1 MAFSSGGDT
10 AHNAPKSDINTTPL
24 VDVMLVLLIIFMI
37 TAPLL
42 SHKVKIKLPQPNTNP
57 SEEKIEPISL
67 EIKDI
72 GGVPQFILNGTPTD
86 MRGLQL
92 AFREQG
98 KKPEDEQSEFKI
110 EADDTVEYQVMAEI
124 LAAARNANVEKL
136 GFAELFKPG
145 DRIMQQ

>member
-1 MAFSSGGDT
+1 MAFSSGSDT
-10 AHNAPKSDINTTPL
+10 AHNAPKNDINTTPL

-42 SHKVKIKLPQPNTNP
+42 SHKVKINLPQPNTNP
-57 SEEKIEPISL
+57 SEEKIEPITLS
-67 EIKDI
+67 IKDI
-72 GGVPQFILNGTPTD
+72 GGVPQFLLNDTPTD
-86 MRGLQL
+86 MQGLVI

-98 KKPEDEQSEFKI
+98 KKPQDEQSEFKI
-110 EADDTVEYQVMAEI
+110 EADDTVQYQVMAEI
-124 LAAARNANVEKL
+124 LAAARTANVEKL

>member
-1 MAFSSGGDT
+1 MAFSSGDSGQGSPM
-10 AHNAPKSDINTTPL
+10 ADINVTPL

-57 SEEKIEPISL
+57 SEEKIEPIRL
-67 EIKDI
+67 EVRDI
-72 GGVPQFILNGTPTD
+72 GGVPQIVLNDTPTD
-86 MRGLQL
+86 MQGLVI

-124 LAAARNANVEKL
+124 LAAARNAKVEKL

>member
-1 MAFSSGGDT
+1 MAER
-10 AHNAPKSDINTTPL
+10 AHTAPKNDINTTPL

-42 SHKVKIKLPQPNTNP
+42 SHKVKINLPQPNVNP
-57 SEEKIEPISL
+57 SEEKSEPIRL
-67 EIKDI
+67 QLKDI
-72 GGVPQFILNGTPTD
+72 GGVTQIVLNDTPTD
-86 MRGLQL
+86 MQGLVI

-98 KKPEDEQSEFKI
+98 RKPQEEQSEFKI
-110 EADDTVEYQVMAEI
+110 ESDDTVQYQVMAEV
-124 LAAARNANVEKL
+124 LAAARNANVDKL